1 MSGFVASR
9 LQNRGVHYGW
19 VVVAVT
25 FLTMLVTAGSLGAP
39 GVLLVPLEKEF
50 GWNVSEISS
59 AFALRLVLYGLLG
72 PFAAAFLNRFG
83 VRKVVTIA
91 LLIILAGLLASV
103 GMNSVWQLVV
113 FWGLL
118 VGVET
123 GLTAMVLGATIA
135 TRWFVHRRG
144 TVMGVLAASSATGQL
159 LFLPLLAAV
168 TESFGWRTTVLMV
181 CAALAVTIVA
191 VIAFMRNAPS
201 DVGQLPFGS
210 DEPLPS
216 TANRD
221 SNFRALL
228 LTPIVVLKDV
238 ARVPTFWILFGTFFV
253 CGASTNGLIQTHFV
267 TLCGDFGILP
277 VGAAGILAVMG
288 IFDFFGTIGSGW
300 LSDRFDNN
308 GYCFGVT
315 VRVDCPS
322 SPSPSPASHST
333 ACHSLRS
340 SMDSI
345 GSRLFRQRL
354 G

>member
-1 MSGFVASR
+1 
-9 LQNRGVHYGW
+9 
-19 VVVAVT
+19 
-25 FLTMLVTAGSLGAP
+25 
-39 GVLLVPLEKEF
+39 
-50 GWNVSEISS
+50 
-59 AFALRLVLYGLLG
+59 
-72 PFAAAFLNRFG
+72 
-83 VRKVVTIA
+83 
-91 LLIILAGLLASV
+91 
-103 GMNSVWQLVV
+103 
-113 FWGLL
+113 
-118 VGVET
+118 
-123 GLTAMVLGATIA
+123 
-135 TRWFVHRRG
+135 
-144 TVMGVLAASSATGQL
+144 
-159 LFLPLLAAV
+159 
-168 TESFGWRTTVLMV
+168 MV

-308 GYCFGVT
+308 GYCFGIT